1 MFEDTTKLFERCE
14 FPATSDDIL
23 AAVGD
28 AELELPN
35 GTASAAAAIERGGGD
50 TFETLED
57 AELAL
62 ASGVGCE
69 AVGRRHYSDRDPT
82 TLGGDGP
89 RPVSF

>member
-1 MFEDTTKLFERCE
+1 MFEDTIELFDRCE
-14 FPATSDDIL
+14 FPIACDDLL

-50 TFETLED
+50 TFETRED

-62 ASGVGCE
+62 ATGVGRE
-69 AVGRRHYSDRDPT
+69 AVGRYHYSDRDPT
-82 TLGGDGP
+82 TLAGDGP
-89 RPVSF
+89 RPLSF

>member
-1 MFEDTTKLFERCE
+1 MFEDTNRLFDGCE
-14 FPATSDDIL
+14 FPATCEDLL

-28 AELELPN
+28 AELDLPN
-35 GTASAAAAIERGGGD
+35 GTASVAAAIERGGGD
-50 TFETLED
+50 TFETRED

-62 ASGVGCE
+62 VSGVGRE
-69 AVGRRHYSDRDPT
+69 AIGRHHYSDRDPT